1 MKTRQIP
8 KEEWGT
14 FFDNFSRRHD
24 GWMVTLEILDNEI
37 GAQVEGRE
45 LTLKGIVD
53 EWDEIKGNEIM
64 VMVGTRPDDHV
75 THTIANAT
83 EVSLEQTD
91 GGADVALAIK
101 SSDGTTALLRFRS
114 PLLPEL
120 VDGEVYLDAS
130 VREEPNQ
137 PLPRQ

>member
-24 GWMVTLEILDNEI
+24 GWLVTLEILDTEI

-45 LTLKGIVD
+45 LPLKGIVD

-64 VMVGTRPDDHV
+64 IMVGTKPDDHV
-75 THTIANAT
+75 THTIGNAT

-91 GGADVALAIK
+91 GDADVALAIK
-101 SSDGTTALLRFRS
+101 SADETTTLLRFRS
-114 PLLPEL
+114 PLLPEF
-120 VDGEVYLDAS
+120 VDGDVYRDSNAR
-130 VREEPNQ
+130 RESNQ
-137 PLPRQ
+137 RPPRQ